1 MIASTFH
8 AWERRLASVDTNRVV
23 RPFEWGLDW
32 IDLDGNGS
40 ASDPIAR
47 LQTWKT
53 TVLAASDQFYSLPPN
68 RDFTL
73 DGDLLQFPSALTSPH
88 PENNVVRARLFPARS
103 KSGRRRRAVVVMP
116 QWNAKEHELV
126 GLCQLFASFGITAL
140 RITLPYHGVRRPPE
154 LERADYI
161 VSSNIG
167 RTLHANRQAVL
178 DIRRAVDWL
187 ETQGYERIGVQGTSL
202 GSCLGALA
210 MAHDP
215 RITAGAFAHVSPY
228 FADVVW
234 RGLST
239 RHVRAGLEGH
249 VTLDTLRDLWMP
261 ISPWPFIDRITDRP
275 MLNLYAIYDL
285 TFPVD
290 LSRHYLDELTRRRID
305 TTVVRMLPC
314 GHYSSG
320 RVPFKFLVG
329 YYLTKFLVKRL

>member
-1 MIASTFH
+1 MIANTFY

-32 IDLDGNGS
+32 LDLDQPGIDP
-40 ASDPIAR
+40 ASRIKAW
-47 LQTWKT
+47 TAG
-53 TVLAASDQFYSLPPN
+53 VMAASDEYYSPGPT
-68 RDFTL
+68 RDFEL
-73 DGDLLQFPSALTSPH
+73 DGDLLRFPSALASPH
-88 PENNVVRARLFPARS
+88 PENNTVRARLFPARM
-103 KSGRRRRAVVVMP
+103 KPGQRRRAVVVMP
-116 QWNAKEHELV
+116 QWNAKEHELI
-126 GLCQLFASFGITAL
+126 GLCRLFASFGVTAL
-140 RITLPYHGVRRPPE
+140 RMTLPYHGVRRPPE

-178 DIRRAVDWL
+178 DIRRSVDWL
-187 ETQGYERIGVQGTSL
+187 ESQGYERIGVQGTSL

-215 RITAGAFAHVSPY
+215 RIAAGAFNHVSPY

-249 VTLDTLRDLWMP
+249 VTLDTLRDCWMP
-261 ISPWPFIDRITDRP
+261 ISPWPFIDRIKGRP

-290 LSRHYLDELTRRRID
+290 LTRHYLKELERRVIGANI
-305 TTVVRMLPC
+305 RMLPC
-314 GHYSSG
+314 GHYTSG
-320 RVPFKFLVG
+320 KTPFKFLVG
-329 YYLTKFLVKRL
+329 YHLTRFLVKSL